1 VIAARAVPQA
11 FFGAATQVFFGAL
24 RRVVVEALALA
35 LSPAI
40 AAVEPPPALVLERGA
55 VADDQ
60 LVALGR
66 DVVVEGEAKAGVTA
80 LDGSARISGTVDG
93 EVTVM
98 GGDAVLLSGALVRGN
113 VHVLGGKLSVAA
125 GARVEG
131 RSVAYPT
138 ISKAWTTLL
147 EGPSLGLPAG
157 SPVVLAAKLGLVA
170 AWLAVTIVLFA
181 AFPRGLLAASDEV
194 RREPLLCFAA
204 GLVAV
209 LAAFLTL
216 LLLARALPAPLSLP
230 LAAVVALGAIAARLC
245 GVVALCHA
253 LGNGAL
259 GLAGKRRSPAL
270 HAATAGL
277 LLLAVAKFVPY
288 VGVVVWG
295 AATFVGVGAALRTRW
310 GRASHTVPAEL
321 AFTTPAR

>member
-1 VIAARAVPQA
+1 
-11 FFGAATQVFFGAL
+11 
-24 RRVVVEALALA
+24 
-35 LSPAI
+35 
-40 AAVEPPPALVLERGA
+40 VLERGA
-55 VADDQ
+55 VADNQ

-66 DVVVEGEAKAGVTA
+66 DVVVEGEARAGVTA

-98 GGDAVLLSGALVRGN
+98 GGDATLLSGAVVRGN
-113 VHVLGGKLSVAA
+113 VHVLGGKLAVAA

-138 ISKAWTTLL
+138 IARAWTTLL

-181 AFPRGLLAASDEV
+181 LFPRGLLAASDEI
-194 RREPLLCFAA
+194 RREPLLCFGS

-216 LLLARALPAPLSLP
+216 LLLARVLPAPLSLP

-253 LGNGAL
+253 LGQAAL
-259 GLAGKRRSPAL
+259 GLAGRRRATAL

-288 VGVVVWG
+288 AGVVVWG
-295 AATFVGVGAALRTRW
+295 AATFVGVGAALRTQW
-310 GRASHTVPAEL
+310 GRTTKAVPAEL
-321 AFTTPAR
+321 AFTPLAR

>member
-1 VIAARAVPQA
+1 VIAGWAVPQL
-11 FFGAATQVFFGAL
+11 FFGV
-24 RRVVVEALALA
+24 LALA
-35 LSPAI
+35 AAPPSAPADR
-40 AAVEPPPALVLERGA
+40 PPALVLERGA
-55 VADDQ
+55 VADNQ

-66 DVVVEGEAKAGVTA
+66 DVVVEGEARAGVTA

-98 GGDAVLLSGALVRGN
+98 GGDATLLAGALVRGN

-138 ISKAWTTLL
+138 IARAWTTLL
-147 EGPSLGLPAG
+147 EGPTLGLPAG

-170 AWLAVTIVLFA
+170 AWLAVTIALFA
-181 AFPRGLLAASDEV
+181 LFPRGLLAASDEI
-194 RREPLLCFAA
+194 RREPLLCFGS

-216 LLLARALPAPLSLP
+216 LLLARVLPAPLSLP

-253 LGNGAL
+253 LGQAAL
-259 GLAGKRRSPAL
+259 ALAGRRRATAL

-277 LLLAVAKFVPY
+277 LLLGVAKFVPY
-288 VGVVVWG
+288 AGVVVWG
-295 AATFVGVGAALRTRW
+295 AATFVGVGAALRTHW
-310 GRASHTVPAEL
+310 GRTAKAVPAEL
-321 AFTTPAR
+321 ALTTLAR